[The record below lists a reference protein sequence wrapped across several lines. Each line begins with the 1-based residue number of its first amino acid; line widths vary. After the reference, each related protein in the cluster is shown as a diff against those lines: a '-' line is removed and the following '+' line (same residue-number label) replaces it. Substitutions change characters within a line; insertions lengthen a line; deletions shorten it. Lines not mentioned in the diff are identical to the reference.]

1 MFSGTYCRSEACDL
15 AAAVAG
21 PQLGWDSFRWQ
32 TVEYSSLANAAP
44 LFTTIKSS
52 LN

>member
-1 MFSGTYCRSEACDL
+1 MFSGTYPHSEAADL

-21 PQLGWDSFRWQ
+21 PQLGWDSFRGQ
-32 TVEYSSLANAAP
+32 TVEYSSLATVAP
-44 LFTTIKSS
+44 LFRTIKSS